1 MERLFRHVDAYAAWK
16 AELDTQLG
24 RYRDWLQR
32 NRLASPAL
40 DAALATCQSELQAD
54 GITLA
59 FAGEFSRGKTELIN
73 ALFFADYG
81 QRMLPSQAG
90 RTTMC
95 PTEIFFDA
103 AADGPYLQ
111 LLPIDSRL
119 DERSLTA
126 WRKAPEAWQRF
137 ALDDRHP
144 DAMAALLAK
153 VTETREVE
161 TATAV
166 QLGFDPEQ
174 LEQLDSDGLVSIP
187 AWRHALIS
195 IDHPLLRQGLRI
207 LDTPGLNALGAEPE
221 LTLSLLPHAQ
231 AVLFLIGADTG
242 VTASD
247 LALWEQCV
255 KPSLGDAPERLF
267 AVMNKI
273 DSLWDDLGGVAHV
286 AQSLE
291 NVRQAS
297 ARQLALPA
305 EHILPLSAKQALLGK
320 VRGDLELLARSQ
332 LDSLEQ
338 LLAERIVGARERLLQ
353 QRIVQQASGLLGA
366 SRTLIEQR
374 LEAIRA
380 QYAQLADEEFPGAG
394 LELQT
399 ARTRQEYDLYHRRLL
414 DLRTTQNMLAGQR
427 KLLTDLVAPER
438 LDAHL
443 DTARREFRTSLTT
456 VGINQSIARFF
467 RVVEHD
473 LLALDNEADR
483 ANKVLGA
490 VYQRHN
496 VENPLHPLEA
506 PRLRIRPYVRELRQL
521 QLKTEE
527 VQRQV
532 KTLLTEQ
539 SALARRF
546 FATVAQEVQALQEGA
561 HAQVLRWNDGA
572 LTPLVQHT
580 REQKQLLETSMLALK
595 QLTQQNLNSQEQV
608 RRLQVHEDVL
618 HRQLSEVSDMLKQ
631 ISRPAP
637 SQRHDNVVALPLARV
652 G

>member
-1 MERLFRHVDAYAAWK
+1 
-16 AELDTQLG
+16 
-24 RYRDWLQR
+24 
-32 NRLASPAL
+32 
-40 DAALATCQSELQAD
+40 
-54 GITLA
+54 
-59 FAGEFSRGKTELIN
+59 
-73 ALFFADYG
+73 
-81 QRMLPSQAG
+81 MLPSQAG

-95 PTEIFFDA
+95 PTEIFYDA

-161 TATAV
+161 TAAAV

-338 LLAERIVGARERLLQ
+338 LLAERIVAP
-353 QRIVQQASGLLGA
+353 ASACCSSA
-366 SRTLIEQR
+366 SC
-374 LEAIRA
+374 
-380 QYAQLADEEFPGAG
+380 
-394 LELQT
+394 
-399 ARTRQEYDLYHRRLL
+399 
-414 DLRTTQNMLAGQR
+414 
-427 KLLTDLVAPER
+427 
-438 LDAHL
+438 
-443 DTARREFRTSLTT
+443 
-456 VGINQSIARFF
+456 
-467 RVVEHD
+467 
-473 LLALDNEADR
+473 
-483 ANKVLGA
+483 
-490 VYQRHN
+490 
-496 VENPLHPLEA
+496 
-506 PRLRIRPYVRELRQL
+506 
-521 QLKTEE
+521 
-527 VQRQV
+527 
-532 KTLLTEQ
+532 
-539 SALARRF
+539 
-546 FATVAQEVQALQEGA
+546 
-561 HAQVLRWNDGA
+561 
-572 LTPLVQHT
+572 
-580 REQKQLLETSMLALK
+580 
-595 QLTQQNLNSQEQV
+595 
-608 RRLQVHEDVL
+608 
-618 HRQLSEVSDMLKQ
+618 
-631 ISRPAP
+631 SRPVVCSAPAGRLSNSAWRPFAP
-637 SQRHDNVVALPLARV
+637 STRNWPTRSCPVPAWSCRPLARARSTTSTTAACWICAPPRTCWP
-652 G
+652 GSASC

>member
-1 MERLFRHVDAYAAWK
+1 M
-16 AELDTQLG
+16 
-24 RYRDWLQR
+24 
-32 NRLASPAL
+32 
-40 DAALATCQSELQAD
+40 
-54 GITLA
+54 
-59 FAGEFSRGKTELIN
+59 
-73 ALFFADYG
+73 
-81 QRMLPSQAG
+81 
-90 RTTMC
+90 
-95 PTEIFFDA
+95 
-103 AADGPYLQ
+103 
-111 LLPIDSRL
+111 
-119 DERSLTA
+119 
-126 WRKAPEAWQRF
+126 
-137 ALDDRHP
+137 
-144 DAMAALLAK
+144 
-153 VTETREVE
+153 
-161 TATAV
+161 
-166 QLGFDPEQ
+166 
-174 LEQLDSDGLVSIP
+174 
-187 AWRHALIS
+187 
-195 IDHPLLRQGLRI
+195 
-207 LDTPGLNALGAEPE
+207 
-221 LTLSLLPHAQ
+221 
-231 AVLFLIGADTG
+231 
-242 VTASD
+242 
-247 LALWEQCV
+247 
-255 KPSLGDAPERLF
+255 
-267 AVMNKI
+267 
-273 DSLWDDLGGVAHV
+273 
-286 AQSLE
+286 
-291 NVRQAS
+291 
-297 ARQLALPA
+297 
-305 EHILPLSAKQALLGK
+305 
-320 VRGDLELLARSQ
+320 
-332 LDSLEQ
+332 
-338 LLAERIVGARERLLQ
+338 
-353 QRIVQQASGLLGA
+353 
-366 SRTLIEQR
+366 
-374 LEAIRA
+374 
-380 QYAQLADEEFPGAG
+380 PGAG